1 MISLPV
7 FCCKMFSDNVCR
19 GEKMSLYDML
29 WFFAIYSVIGWI
41 IEVAYHAVTM
51 GKVINRGFLNGPLCP
66 VYGSGVLMVL
76 TVLGLLGGD
85 VEIMSAWVL
94 FGVGIVFA
102 TLVEF
107 IAGFLLDKLF
117 HARWWD
123 YRDRKFN
130 LNGYIC
136 LEFSLIW
143 GLAIAFVLRI
153 VHPTF
158 AALVDKIP
166 DNIGAVLLGVFY
178 IIFLVDVILTVMS
191 VLKMNEQLR
200 KMEELQKAILTL
212 SDGMSEIIGEKT
224 MKTVDKVDKAR
235 VFADKIL
242 DEIAEDSEAYKAERE
257 MRREELEAK
266 LEHIRKQ
273 IMYRRLFG
281 TRRILWSNPNLS
293 HDRYQE
299 TLEKL
304 REYTKNIR

>member
-1 MISLPV
+1 MDIY
-7 FCCKMFSDNVCR
+7 
-19 GEKMSLYDML
+19 EML

-66 VYGSGVLMVL
+66 VYGSGVLMVFA
-76 TVLGLLGGD
+76 VLGLFGGD
-85 VEIMSAWVL
+85 VETMSAWIL

-136 LEFSLIW
+136 LQFSLIW
-143 GLAIAFVLRI
+143 GMAIAFVLRV

-158 AALVDKIP
+158 AALVYKIP
-166 DNIGAVLLGVFY
+166 EKIGAAILGVFY
-178 IIFLVDVILTVMS
+178 VIFLIDLVITVMS

-224 MKTVDKVDKAR
+224 IKTVDKVDKAK

-242 DEIAEDSEAYKAERE
+242 DEIAEDSEAYKAEHE

-293 HDRYQE
+293 HDRYQD

-304 REYTKNIR
+304 REYAKNIR

>member
-1 MISLPV
+1 MDIY
-7 FCCKMFSDNVCR
+7 
-19 GEKMSLYDML
+19 EML

-66 VYGSGVLMVL
+66 VYGSGVLMVFA
-76 TVLGLLGGD
+76 VLGLFGGD
-85 VEIMSAWVL
+85 VETMSAWIL

-136 LEFSLIW
+136 LQFSLIW
-143 GLAIAFVLRI
+143 GMAIAFVLRV

-158 AALVDKIP
+158 AALVYKIP
-166 DNIGAVLLGVFY
+166 ERIGAAILGVFY
-178 IIFLVDVILTVMS
+178 VIFLIDLVITVMS

-224 MKTVDKVDKAR
+224 MKTVDKVDKAK

-242 DEIAEDSEAYKAERE
+242 DEIAEDSEAYKAEHE

-293 HDRYQE
+293 HDRYQD

-304 REYTKNIR
+304 REYAKNIR

>member
-1 MISLPV
+1 
-7 FCCKMFSDNVCR
+7 
-19 GEKMSLYDML
+19 ML

-66 VYGSGVLMVL
+66 VYGSGVLMVFAAL
-76 TVLGLLGGD
+76 DLLGELFGFDSD
-85 VEIMSAWVL
+85 VEKMSAWAL
-94 FGVGIVFA
+94 FIVGIVFA

-107 IAGFLLDKLF
+107 AAGFLLDKLF

-136 LEFSLIW
+136 LQFSLIW
-143 GLAIAFVLRI
+143 GMAIAFVLRV

-158 AALVDKIP
+158 AALVSKIP
-166 DNIGAVLLGVFY
+166 EGIGSVLLGVFY
-178 IIFLVDVILTVMS
+178 CIFLIDLVLTVMS

-200 KMEELQKAILTL
+200 KIEELQKAILTV
-212 SDGMSEIIGEKT
+212 SDGMSEIIGEGT
-224 MKTVDKVDKAR
+224 MKTVDRVDKAKGL
-235 VFADKIL
+235 ADKIIN
-242 DEIAEDSEAYKAERE
+242 DIVEDSEAYKAEHE
-257 MRREELEAK
+257 ARREELLARKAELEGK
-266 LEHIRKQ
+266 LEHLRKQ

-281 TRRILWSNPNLS
+281 TRRILNSNPNLI
-293 HDRYQE
+293 HDLYQD

-304 REYTKNIR
+304 KEYISL

>member
-1 MISLPV
+1 
-7 FCCKMFSDNVCR
+7 
-19 GEKMSLYDML
+19 MSLYDML

-178 IIFLVDVILTVMS
+178 VIFLVDVILTVMS

-224 MKTVDKVDKAR
+224 MKTVDKVDKAK

>member
-1 MISLPV
+1 MDIY
-7 FCCKMFSDNVCR
+7 
-19 GEKMSLYDML
+19 EML

-66 VYGSGVLMVL
+66 VYGSGVLMVFA
-76 TVLGLLGGD
+76 VLGLFGGD
-85 VEIMSAWVL
+85 VETMSAWIL

-136 LEFSLIW
+136 LQFSLIW
-143 GLAIAFVLRI
+143 GMAIAFVLRV

-158 AALVDKIP
+158 AALVYKIP
-166 DNIGAVLLGVFY
+166 ERIGAAILGVFY
-178 IIFLVDVILTVMS
+178 VIFLIDLVITVMS

-224 MKTVDKVDKAR
+224 IKTVDKVDKAK

-242 DEIAEDSEAYKAERE
+242 DEIAEDSEAYKAEHE

-293 HDRYQE
+293 HDRYQD

-304 REYTKNIR
+304 REYAKNIR

>member
-1 MISLPV
+1 
-7 FCCKMFSDNVCR
+7 
-19 GEKMSLYDML
+19 ML
-29 WFFAIYSVIGWI
+29 CFFAIYSVIGWI

-66 VYGSGVLMVL
+66 VYGSGVLMVFA
-76 TVLGLLGGD
+76 VLGLFGGD
-85 VEIMSAWVL
+85 VETMSAWIL

-136 LEFSLIW
+136 LQFSLIW
-143 GLAIAFVLRI
+143 GMAIAFVLRV

-158 AALVDKIP
+158 AALVYKIP
-166 DNIGAVLLGVFY
+166 ERIGAAILGVFY
-178 IIFLVDVILTVMS
+178 VIFLIDLVITVMS

-224 MKTVDKVDKAR
+224 IKTVDKVDKAK

-242 DEIAEDSEAYKAERE
+242 DEIAEDSEAYKAEHE

-293 HDRYQE
+293 HDRYQD

-304 REYTKNIR
+304 REYAKNIR

>member
-1 MISLPV
+1 
-7 FCCKMFSDNVCR
+7 
-19 GEKMSLYDML
+19 MSLYDML

-178 IIFLVDVILTVMS
+178 VIFLVDVILTVMS

-224 MKTVDKVDKAR
+224 MKTVDKVDKAK

-242 DEIAEDSEAYKAERE
+242 DEIAEDSEAYKAEHE